1 MEKEKNHIDFEEVYV
16 AWFSKLKRFAKEYV
30 MSDADAENV
39 VHDVFLDMWEKK
51 DLLSCRINLVAYLFT
66 SVKNRCID
74 CLRHR
79 ILEQNA
85 VTQIQEEYLITL
97 RMKFDSLVVFDQQVL
112 AEGDLDTLLTR
123 AIDSLPEKCREIF
136 IKSKIEGHKQ
146 KEVAEELG
154 VSINTVEKQ
163 INIAYRKLREEL
175 KNYVPLFLFLSVL

>member
-1 MEKEKNHIDFEEVYV
+1 MKKEKNQSDFEQVYV
-16 AWFSKLKRFAKEYV
+16 AYFSKLKRFAKEYV
-30 MSDADAENV
+30 VSDADAENI

-79 ILEQNA
+79 ILEQSA
-85 VTQIQEEYLITL
+85 VTYLQEEYLITL
-97 RMKFDSLVVFDQQVL
+97 RMKFDSLIVFDQQVL
-112 AEGDLDTLLTR
+112 AEGDLETALSH

-136 IKSKIEGHKQ
+136 IKSKIEGQKQ
-146 KEVAEELG
+146 KEIAEELG

-175 KNYVPLFLFLSVL
+175 KYYLPLLLFLSML